1 MPNRFPKPQCL
12 IALAWLLC
20 LPVAAVE
27 SRLTDSQVEHLDN
40 GIEVRTP
47 SRLIRVTA
55 LSDDIL
61 RIRIAGEGGMPED
74 ASWAVAPE
82 QRARRVKV
90 HARDEGGSIGFS
102 TQALRVRIAPDS
114 LRLKIED
121 SAGHVLSEDA
131 PRHAL
136 DLRSDGFELHKAL
149 MQDAHYYGM
158 GDKTGPLDRRG
169 GVFVDWNTDVGRF
182 DEATDPL
189 YKSIP
194 FFIATGGAGG
204 SHGLFLDNTWRT
216 WFDFGRRQADVL
228 AIGADGGPVDYY
240 FIHGPRIAQV
250 VERYTQLT
258 GRPSLPPL
266 WSLGYQQSRYS
277 YMSADEVRSVA
288 ARLRKEEIPSDV
300 IWLDI
305 DFQDRNRP
313 FTSNPTTF
321 PDLRRL
327 ASDMRGEGL
336 RLVTIV
342 DLHVASAPGQ
352 GYAPYDSGVAG
363 DHFVKLADGETYVGQ
378 VWPGD
383 SVFPDFTRIATRDWY
398 GDLYRGLVDA
408 GIAGIWND
416 MNEPALFGTPTK
428 TMPADV
434 VHRIASDDFVP
445 RNAPHAEIH
454 NVYGMQDTRAT
465 FDGLRALRPDERPF
479 VMTRASYAGGQRYA
493 VTWTGDNSSTWSH
506 LKLAVSQSLNLG
518 LSGFAYV
525 ATDIGGFTG
534 GASPELLTRWYQ
546 IGAFMP
552 LMRNHSAIDAP
563 RVEPWVDGSEH
574 LAIRRRFIEER
585 YRLLPYIYAL
595 ADENARTGAP
605 LMRPVFYDYPD
616 AAQLPCDQS
625 MAFLLGASLLV
636 APPPAPESP
645 AEYKVCLPAGGWYDY
660 WSGLRVPAVAVGKPN
675 VRMETPALDKLP
687 VFVRAGSILPRQPLV
702 QSTTQTPDGPL
713 TLDIYPGEDC
723 RGMLYADDGHSE
735 AYRDGAFLRQAI
747 RCEVTVQGLAVV
759 FDKREGRHQP
769 WWKQI
774 EVVIHAWRSGDTKV
788 AIEDVAL
795 ASSYDANMQAVRF
808 TIPDQKGSRRI
819 DVLRTMSP

>member
-1 MPNRFPKPQCL
+1 M
-12 IALAWLLC
+12 
-20 LPVAAVE
+20 AAGVRQTE
-27 SRLTDSQVEHLDN
+27 AQVDHLDN

-47 SRLIRVTA
+47 SALIRVTA
-55 LSDDIL
+55 LSEDIL
-61 RIRIAGEGGMPED
+61 RIRVAGKQGLPED
-74 ASWAVAPE
+74 ASWAVSAA
-82 QRARRVKV
+82 QRACRVAV
-90 HARDEGGSIGFS
+90 HPRDEGDMAGFA
-102 TQALRVRIAPDS
+102 TQALRVSIASGS
-114 LRLKIED
+114 LQLKIED
-121 SAGHVLSEDA
+121 SDGHVLSEDA

-136 DLRSDGFELHKAL
+136 DLRGDGFELHKTL
-149 MQDAHYYGM
+149 PQDTHYYGM

-169 GVFVDWNTDVGRF
+169 GLFVDWNTDVGRF

-204 SHGLFLDNTWRT
+204 SHGLFLDNSWRS
-216 WFDFGRRQADVL
+216 WFDFGRRDADVL
-228 AIGADGGPVDYY
+228 AIGADGGPIDYY

-258 GRPSLPPL
+258 GRPPLPPL

-277 YMSADEVRSVA
+277 YMSAQEVRDVA
-288 ARLRKEEIPSDV
+288 ARLRRERVPTDV

-313 FTSNPTTF
+313 FTTNPKTY
-321 PDLRRL
+321 PDLRKL
-327 ASDMRGEGL
+327 ADDMRDEGF

-342 DLHVASAPGQ
+342 DLHVARAPRQ
-352 GYAPYDSGVAG
+352 GYEPYDSGVAG
-363 DHFVKLADGETYVGQ
+363 DHFLKRADGETYVGK

-383 SVFPDFTRIATRDWY
+383 SVFPDFTRATTRAWY
-398 GDLYRGLVDA
+398 GGLYRGLIEA

-434 VHRIASDDFVP
+434 VHRIDSDDFAP
-445 RNAPHAEIH
+445 RNASHAEIH
-454 NVYGMQDTRAT
+454 NIYGMQNTRAT

-525 ATDIGGFTG
+525 STDIGGFTG
-534 GASPELLTRWYQ
+534 GASPKLLTRWYQ
-546 IGAFMP
+546 IAAFMP
-552 LMRNHSAIDAP
+552 LMRNHAAIDAP
-563 RVEPWVDGSEH
+563 RAEPWADGDVH
-574 LAIRRRFIEER
+574 TAIRRRFIEER

-616 AAQLPCDQS
+616 AASLPCDQS
-625 MAFLLGASLLV
+625 MTFGLGAQLLV
-636 APPPAPESP
+636 TPPPTPESP
-645 AEYKVCLPAGGWYDY
+645 AAYKICLPAGGWYDY
-660 WSGLRVPAVAVGKPN
+660 WTGQRIADAADGKPN
-675 VRMETPALDKLP
+675 TRMRRPTLAGLP

-702 QSTTQTPDGPL
+702 QSTMQVPQGPL
-713 TLDIYPGEDC
+713 MLDVYPGQDC
-723 RGMLYADDGHSE
+723 HGSLYADDGQSM
-735 AYRDGAFLRQAI
+735 AYGDGAFLRQQL
-747 RCEVTVQGLAVV
+747 RCTLAGDGLSIV
-759 FDKREGRHQP
+759 FEAREGSHHP
-769 WWKQI
+769 WWNEI
-774 EVVIHAWRSGDTKV
+774 EIVVHDWRHRQARVTMGK
-788 AIEDVAL
+788 AAL
-795 ASSYDANMQAVRF
+795 PASVDATARTIRF
-808 TIPDQKGSRRI
+808 SIPDQPAPASITISG
-819 DVLRTMSP
+819 VGTLR